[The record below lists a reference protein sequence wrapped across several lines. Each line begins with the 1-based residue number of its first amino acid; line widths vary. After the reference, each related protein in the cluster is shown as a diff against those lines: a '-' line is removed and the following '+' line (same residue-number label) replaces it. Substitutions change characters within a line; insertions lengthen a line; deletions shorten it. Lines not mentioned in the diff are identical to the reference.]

1 MFVLN
6 WLLSPKASPNY
17 VFLRVLLSKTIYI
30 SRGMLTAVAGFFGT
44 LYSLSSY
51 VQACS
56 EELPDKTGYGDD
68 IDWAMGPGFN
78 CLLVATIIKPID
90 FIAHLIVPVVK
101 PENNDEE
108 KEPAL

>member
-1 MFVLN
+1 MLVLI
-6 WLLSPKASPNY
+6 WLLSPKASPIMFSY
-17 VFLRVLLSKTIYI
+17 ECSYLRQYI

-90 FIAHLIVPVVK
+90 FIAHLVVPVVK